1 MRRLVAA
8 CITATVLTGCGSV
21 GAGDPLQV
29 TDTLTAAEPAHAP
42 RADAPPAGTVRAAPA
57 TTRTAQLPGTLAT
70 AHGRT
75 VSLYDT
81 RDLNR
86 PPRTLELPGE
96 PATLRTTPDGALLAA
111 QPDADLVA
119 RIDPATATAEQLRY
133 PGGPIDATAVP
144 GGLAV
149 ALRATNTVV
158 LPNGVQATGFKRP
171 AELLVLS
178 GRLHVL
184 DTLSTSLIPID
195 LATGDKQPALRAG
208 TGATRMVA
216 DRYGR
221 VLTVDTRGEELLAFD
236 TDPLIM
242 KQRYPVPG
250 APYGLAYDPARDLA
264 WITLTATNEL
274 VGYDIAGG
282 EPREVHRM
290 PTVQQP
296 DSVTVDPETGHVY
309 VASATGAGLQVVTP

>member
-21 GAGDPLQV
+21 GADDPLQV

-42 RADAPPAGTVRAAPA
+42 RAATTPAGNVRPAPP
-57 TTRTAQLPGTLAT
+57 TTLTTHLPGILAT
-70 AHGRT
+70 VHERT

-86 PPRTLELPGE
+86 PPRTLELPGT
-96 PATLRTTPDGALLAA
+96 PATLRATPDGHLLAP

-133 PGGPIDATAVP
+133 PGGPLDATPVP

-149 ALRATNTVV
+149 ALRADNTIA
-158 LPNGVQATGFKRP
+158 LPGGARATGFQRP
-171 AELLVLS
+171 AELLTLNGEV
-178 GRLHVL
+178 HVL
-184 DTLSTSLIPID
+184 DTLTTSLTPID
-195 LATGDKQPALRAG
+195 ITTGDKQPALRAG
-208 TGATRMVA
+208 TGATRTTA

-221 VLTVDTRGEELLAFD
+221 VLAVDTRGEELLAFD
-236 TDPLIM
+236 TKPLIM

-290 PTVQQP
+290 PTVEQP
-296 DSVTVDPETGHVY
+296 DSVTVDPDTGRVY